1 MMVAI
6 SAILIASAW
15 LVTERNYLRFIP
27 EHDQTYFHTE
37 FRQHMQATFQG
48 KDVSAAERWYR
59 WVAGVRMIAGEP
71 LTGFGPNSF
80 YLHYKPYTLRRFQTW
95 VSNNPEHSTVHNY
108 FLLLALEQGLI
119 GLLLFLAL
127 LTGMFI
133 SLQRLYIQLQSNFY
147 KTITLTIAC
156 LLTILVVVNLMSD
169 LIETDK
175 VGAVF
180 YTSLAAILLLK
191 QQLQQEKNALT

>member
-1 MMVAI
+1 
-6 SAILIASAW
+6 
-15 LVTERNYLRFIP
+15 
-27 EHDQTYFHTE
+27 
-37 FRQHMQATFQG
+37 
-48 KDVSAAERWYR
+48 
-59 WVAGVRMIAGEP
+59 
-71 LTGFGPNSF
+71 
-80 YLHYKPYTLRRFQTW
+80 